1 MIRHYKIRV
10 SGKVQGVW
18 FRKFTQ
24 VKANEL
30 GIKGFVRNEP
40 DGNVYIE
47 AEGTD
52 DAFKL
57 FIPFC
62 NQGPESAKVEH
73 LSIQEG
79 ELLLFQEFSIQF

>member
-1 MIRHYKIRV
+1 MRHYNIRV

-24 VKANEL
+24 LKAQEL
-30 GIKGFVRNEP
+30 DVKGFVRNEA
-40 DGNVYIE
+40 DGSVYIE
-47 AEGTD
+47 AEGMD

-62 NQGPESAKVEH
+62 NQGPESASVEH
-73 LSIQEG
+73 LSIEEG
-79 ELLLFQEFSIQF
+79 EVVSFQEFIIQH